1 MIAKAEFTRAN
12 MLAFLAKVIRTES
25 WILPRGESFVVDQP
39 AIPNSV
45 PAEWATARLLHP
57 GKVALARCLRPSR
70 LTWPRRWCG

>member
-25 WILPRGESFVVDQP
+25 WILPRGESFAVDQP

-45 PAEWATARLLHP
+45 PAEWATARLF
-57 GKVALARCLRPSR
+57 ASR
-70 LTWPRRWCG
+70 KSCFNLLSGVNRSIKGLS